1 MQAKRS
7 SGALP
12 ELGDPYRTLLESFV
26 RQLRDAGLPIS
37 LSEYLDA
44 SVALGHGSLRDRE
57 TLRNTLALTLIKH
70 QSHLAIFDTIF
81 QLFFSTRLSADVADS
96 DVIDLFEFD
105 AELPDPVE
113 PETKTRR
120 GSREELSDQDL
131 QRLALE
137 GLQNDDQELL
147 KTLARR
153 SVRQFAHIEPG
164 RPVGGTYYLFKTIR
178 GLNLD
183 GALDSLMDAA
193 DEQSETELTPLE
205 RRLTKDEMERR
216 IAQLKSQIEA
226 EIRRQ
231 LVADR
236 GSEAL
241 ARSLRSPLPQD
252 VDFMHASRDELEA
265 LKKAM
270 YPLTR
275 KLAAR
280 LARKRRHKR
289 RGPLD
294 FRRTVRHSLNYGGVP
309 AELVFRHPKP
319 AKPEIFVIADISGS
333 VAAFARFTLHLTY
346 AISGQ
351 FSRVRS
357 FVFIDGV
364 DEVTNFFEKSDD
376 IAEAIHRVNSEAD
389 VIASDGHSDYGHA
402 LTMFWERF
410 GLQVTSKSTVLI
422 LGDARNNYHSSEEW
436 VVKELQHRSRKLFW
450 LNPEPKAYW
459 DTGDS
464 VMSDYG
470 DHCDGVFEARNLR
483 QLERF
488 VDNLV

>member
-1 MQAKRS
+1 MAAELTQNAS
-7 SGALP
+7 AEIGA
-12 ELGDPYRTLLESFV
+12 PYRALLESFV
-26 RQLRDAGLPIS
+26 QQLREAGLPIS

-44 SVALGHGSLRDRE
+44 SEALGHGVLGNRDV
-57 TLRNTLALTLIKH
+57 LRNTLATTLIKH
-70 QSHLAIFDTIF
+70 QNHLPIFYTIFD
-81 QLFFSTRLSADVADS
+81 LFFTTRFQPNSEEADIGELFDFDDELEAPSPQDSSAS
-96 DVIDLFEFD
+96 GG
-105 AELPDPVE
+105 
-113 PETKTRR
+113 R
-120 GSREELSDQDL
+120 REELSEEDL
-131 QRLALE
+131 RRLTLE
-137 GLQNDDQELL
+137 GLQSDDQDLL
-147 KTLARR
+147 KTLARQ

-183 GALDSLMDAA
+183 AALDTLVEIAEEEA
-193 DEQSETELTPLE
+193 DGLSPLE

-216 IAQLKSQIEA
+216 INQLKEQIES

-236 GSEAL
+236 GSETMS
-241 ARSLRSPLPQD
+241 RSLRRPLPED
-252 VDFMHASRDELEA
+252 VDFMHASREELAA

-309 AELVFRHPKP
+309 AELIFKHPKP
-319 AKPEIFVIADISGS
+319 SKPEIFVLADISGS

-351 FSRVRS
+351 FSQVRS

-364 DEVTNFFEKSDD
+364 DEVTSFFETSDD
-376 IAEAIHRVNSEAD
+376 ITEAIHRVNSEAD
-389 VIASDGHSDYGHA
+389 VIAADGHSDYGHA
-402 LTMFWERF
+402 FKMFWDRF
-410 GLQVTSKSTVLI
+410 GSQVTSKSTVI
-422 LGDARNNYHSSEEW
+422 VLGDARNNYHTSEEW
-436 VVKELQHRSRKLFW
+436 VLKELQKRSRKLFW